1 MTPAEYLKRPYSR
14 VVVPESDG
22 TFRGEILE
30 FPGCIAAG
38 DTAQE
43 TLAKLEDVA
52 DSWLQ
57 SMLARG
63 QQIPEPIEAN
73 NYSGKLVLRLSKSV
87 HQKAA
92 VAARLDGVS
101 LNYFIANCV
110 AEHVGA
116 RSRSTTM
123 ATHAAHVFGFS
134 LHALTGPYMP
144 VAAVPVQRGLQS
156 PAKQVATSADQQL
169 VGFPLVWQEE
179 AANA

>member
-30 FPGCIAAG
+30 FPGCIASG

-52 DSWLQ
+52 ESWLQ
-57 SMLARG
+57 SMLDRG
-63 QQIPEPIEAN
+63 QQIPDPLEAN

-92 VAARLDGVS
+92 IAARLDGVS

-110 AEHVGA
+110 AECIGA
-116 RSRSTTM
+116 RSRPAQTLQVSGS
-123 ATHAAHVFGFS
+123 FGFH
-134 LHALTGPYMP
+134 LIATLPTRHAFPL
-144 VAAVPVQRGLQS
+144 QRGLS
-156 PAKQVATSADQQL
+156 PPKQVATSANQQL
-169 VGFPLVWQEE
+169 LGVPLNWLEE